1 MTHGA
6 STGLLILRLV
16 VAIVMFFHGTQ
27 KLFGWWGG
35 DGLDG
40 AERFFASQGFRPP
53 RLMAVVA
60 SLTETIGALLLGSGL
75 LTVLGVAMLTGVLTN
90 VCALHLR
97 NGLDHRKHGFELEF
111 ALLGAVVAVGLCTAG
126 AWSLDHALHTPTR
139 PWLGPAAV
147 GLGIVAGLV
156 IVATRDRQTASRPRA
171 PLARSR

>member
-1 MTHGA
+1 MTHYA
-6 STGLLILRLV
+6 STGLLILRLD

-60 SLTETIGALLLGSGL
+60 SVTETTGAFLVGSGL
-75 LTVLGVAMLTGVLTN
+75 LTMLGVAMLTGVLTN
-90 VCALHLR
+90 VTALHLR

-111 ALLGAVVAVGLCTAG
+111 ALLGSTVAVGLCTAG

-139 PWLGPAAV
+139 SWLGTAAV
-147 GLGIVAGLV
+147 GLGIACGLV
-156 IVATRDRQTASRPRA
+156 IVATRDRQKASA
-171 PLARSR
+171 PHAHLARSR